1 MKKFMMVLI
10 VILFVAAGNGQ
21 SLKIGVGGG
30 LMNFT
35 APAYFTDEYPKGIG
49 FGMEPMIN
57 VKGKLGLPVF
67 PLDLT
72 ASINYVMLGSEGK
85 GNADPKIGI
94 VNAHS
99 VEISGNLLQIGVGAE
114 YSLIPGPLPVKPYVS
129 FDILLNNFGEM
140 TYKYDWESNSIP
152 DSELK
157 SASLSRTGIAI
168 GAGVDLKTPFA
179 DLNANVKY
187 HINNLIGKE
196 DGEDTISSLSLG
208 VMILFSVL

>member
-1 MKKFMMVLI
+1 MKRILAVLMVLSL
-10 VILFVAAGNGQ
+10 VTFVSGQ
-21 SLKIGVGGG
+21 SLKIGLGGG

-35 APAYFTDEYPKGIG
+35 APAGFTDEYPNGIG

-57 VKGKLGLPVF
+57 FKGKLGLPVL

-85 GNADPKIGI
+85 GDAP
-94 VNAHS
+94 VHT
-99 VEISGNLLQIGVGAE
+99 VEISGSLIQYGVGAE
-114 YSLIPGPLPVKPYVS
+114 YSLIPGPLPIKPYIS
-129 FDILLNNFGEM
+129 FDILVNNFGEM

-152 DSELK
+152 DSEQK
-157 SASLSRTGIAI
+157 SASFSRTGIAI